1 MKVSIIPVAIN
12 LNGADLVPKPSTAT
26 IIVSFDVVSDL
37 GRLTLNS
44 QVIPEEDASVDLN
57 EALRIAVKSLA
68 DFGRSLAEEAE
79 KEAPLTICSPAS
91 F

>member
-1 MKVSIIPVAIN
+1 MKLSIIPVAIN
-12 LNGADLVPKPSTAT
+12 LSGAEVVPEARTAT

-37 GRLTLNS
+37 GRLTLNT
-44 QVIPEEDASVDLN
+44 QVIPEKDAIDLN
-57 EALRIAVKSLA
+57 EALLTARKILS

-79 KEAPLTICSPAS
+79 NGAPLTIYSPKR